1 MSMARLHLGGRDTAR
16 VHMYGTMNMDTV
28 NFIQNRIDNIT
39 NLYGEG
45 AAWFQDKLQ
54 QRFNDSAIRSIN
66 IAQNNMRYSGGV
78 FDDGIHQMFSIDD
91 FRTASRNNQRYVLSN
106 PYFQKEYS
114 SGRIE
119 GWGFEEDRFPKLTG
133 EDNPYYQQVVDGMVQ
148 YADENYD
155 GEEHDEK
162 FVIYSNDAL
171 DELPELLMNQKVMV
185 RNNWNRFYGM
195 ISEGE
200 EDPSSLHGAYL

>member
-1 MSMARLHLGGRDTAR
+1 MARLHLGGRDTAR

-78 FDDGIHQMFSIDD
+78 FDDGIRQMFSIDD
-91 FRTASRNNQRYVLSN
+91 FRVASRNNQRYILSN

-114 SGRIE
+114 SGRI
-119 GWGFEEDRFPKLTG
+119 GDLKKTDSL
-133 EDNPYYQQVVDGMVQ
+133 NSQVKTIHIINKWWMVW
-148 YADENYD
+148 
-155 GEEHDEK
+155 
-162 FVIYSNDAL
+162 FST
-171 DELPELLMNQKVMV
+171 LMRITMV
-185 RNNWNRFYGM
+185 KNTMRNLSFIPM
-195 ISEGE
+195 T
-200 EDPSSLHGAYL
+200 H

>member
-78 FDDGIHQMFSIDD
+78 FDDGIRQMFSIDD
-91 FRTASRNNQRYVLSN
+91 FRSASRNNQRYILSN

-133 EDNPYYQQVVDGMVQ
+133 ENNPYYQQVVDGMVQ
-148 YADENYD
+148 YADEHYD

>member
-39 NLYGEG
+39 TLYGEG

-66 IAQNNMRYSGGV
+66 IAQNNMCYSGGV
-78 FDDGIHQMFSIDD
+78 FDDGIRQMFSIDD
-91 FRTASRNNQRYVLSN
+91 FRVASRNNQRYILSN

-114 SGRIE
+114 NGRIE

-185 RNNWNRFYGM
+185 RNNWNRFYDM

>member
-66 IAQNNMRYSGGV
+66 IAQNNMHYSGGV
-78 FDDGIHQMFSIDD
+78 FDDGIRQMFSIDD
-91 FRTASRNNQRYVLSN
+91 FRVASRNNQRYILSN